1 MEGLCRPRSPSA
13 IKRRASPPRVQA
25 RECGVLTDHPTN
37 GHRAGARSDLVVA
50 HTSDL
55 HIGGRAH
62 RGGELSTLRA
72 VLDAARESDA
82 RALILAGDVFDSH
95 RAPAQVIDDT
105 ARMLGDAALEVVIL
119 PGNHDP
125 ATPDA
130 VYRRG
135 IADVPNVH
143 VLGVSVG
150 DSVRFP
156 HLGLEVTGFPHV
168 AYTDMAPL
176 AAVEE
181 RSMPWHVVVAH
192 GHWVTGPHDEHRG
205 WLIHDHEIAATGAD
219 YVALGHW
226 DLPQPAGD
234 GSVPAYYS
242 GSPEIAKTVNI
253 VRFSAAGVDV
263 RRHPLQ
269 LEH

>member
-1 MEGLCRPRSPSA
+1 MSNSHANGHHSG
-13 IKRRASPPRVQA
+13 SPP
-25 RECGVLTDHPTN
+25 ELVL
-37 GHRAGARSDLVVA
+37 A

-55 HIGGRAH
+55 HIGGRTH
-62 RGGELSTLRA
+62 GRGELATLEA
-72 VLDAARESDA
+72 VLEAAHEA
-82 RALILAGDVFDSH
+82 QAHALILAGDVFDSH
-95 RAPAQVIDDT
+95 RAPAHVVEGV
-105 ARMLGDAALEVVIL
+105 ARMLAASALDVVIL

-135 IADVPNVH
+135 IADVPNVY

-156 HLGLEVTGFPHV
+156 HLGLEVTGLPHV
-168 AYTDMAPL
+168 AYADMSPL
-176 AAVEE
+176 ASVGE

-192 GHWVTGPHDEHRG
+192 GHWVTGPHDAHRG

-226 DLPQPAGD
+226 DVPQPVGD

-253 VRFSAAGVDV
+253 VRFSAAGVEV
-263 RRHPLQ
+263 RRHPLR